1 MHRAVNRAL
10 TIFGAQFRINGCD
23 SLKAPR
29 LRRIE

>member
-10 TIFGAQFRINGCD
+10 TIFGTQFRINACD

>member
-10 TIFGAQFRINGCD
+10 TISGAGFRINDCD
-23 SLKAPR
+23 SLKARR